1 MNTSRNTYFNFKHQP
16 NEHKECQRTS
26 SRIQVCER
34 QEALQLTFW
43 DFLSTR
49 KIVEFIIIVTVLCP
63 IITASESFR
72 YYELF
77 AKYIKAC

>member
-34 QEALQLTFW
+34 QEAQF
-43 DFLSTR
+43 FLKQVWGNR
-49 KIVEFIIIVTVLCP
+49 
-63 IITASESFR
+63 
-72 YYELF
+72 
-77 AKYIKAC
+77 